1 MLEKIIEIVCEQASL
16 ELGEVDITSE
26 TNIKE
31 DLDIDSLDAVEIIMA
46 LEDEFNIEITDE
58 VAEQLSTIGELA
70 DYILSQV

>member
-26 TNIKE
+26 TNIRE